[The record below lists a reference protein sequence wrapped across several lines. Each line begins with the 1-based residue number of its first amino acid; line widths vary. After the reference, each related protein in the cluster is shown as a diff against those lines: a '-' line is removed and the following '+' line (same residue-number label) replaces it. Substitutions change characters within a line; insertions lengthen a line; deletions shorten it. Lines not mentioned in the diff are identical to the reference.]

1 MAQSAEEAYLERHTQ
16 AAHLIQ
22 QLGEAIF
29 DLPAPDG
36 DVTINW
42 GHVGSVAEL
51 NSQLSTALAFIQGNP
66 DRENSVKH

>member
-1 MAQSAEEAYLERHTQ
+1 MAQSTEEAYLEQHTQ

-36 DVTINW
+36 DVAIDW

-51 NSQLSTALAFIQGNP
+51 NRQLSAALAFIQGDP
-66 DRENSVKH
+66 GREN